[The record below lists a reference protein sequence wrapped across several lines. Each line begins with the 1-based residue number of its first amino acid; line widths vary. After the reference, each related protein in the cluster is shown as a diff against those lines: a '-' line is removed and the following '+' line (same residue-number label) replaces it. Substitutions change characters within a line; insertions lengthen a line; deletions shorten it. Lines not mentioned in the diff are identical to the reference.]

1 MGFVL
6 LLSCIFVLLVLLV
19 LLVILVLLVL
29 KSNFLN
35 GPNKLAFVRIAG
47 STFISLVGPLY
58 FYLRFMLLLG
68 CIFVLLV
75 FSMLLGAFSSFYAFL
90 CFFYAFLCFF
100 VLLVC
105 VKSFW
110 GKKFKIDLIISF
122 ILLLINKLTMVKSSN
137 YLIFASTRI
146 HCQSEFHLGWWRML
160 PNMSLDQSVPVHPWK
175 WIRVLQYL

>member
-1 MGFVL
+1 MFVARQF
-6 LLSCIFVLLVLLV
+6 S
-19 LLVILVLLVL
+19 
-29 KSNFLN
+29 FLT

-146 HCQSEFHLGWWRML
+146 HCQSEFHLGWWLML